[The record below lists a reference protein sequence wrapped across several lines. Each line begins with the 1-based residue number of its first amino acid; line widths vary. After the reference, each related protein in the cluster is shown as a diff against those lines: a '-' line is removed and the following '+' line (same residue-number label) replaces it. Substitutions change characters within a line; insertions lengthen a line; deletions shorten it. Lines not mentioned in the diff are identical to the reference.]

1 MFDPLHLIKPI
12 VDESI
17 VKKWHVLRSLN
28 HHIRLEKS
36 LSEAFHEYD
45 WLLRIP
51 VQPMIW
57 KIIMSQGL
65 RSKNREAPAFEIIY
79 KLFFVWGNL
88 RYRFFDT
95 CFQRVHAISIHIVR
109 AKRKKLAKSLRSNHS
124 PDRMAG
130 VS

>member
-57 KIIMSQGL
+57 KIIL
-65 RSKNREAPAFEIIY
+65 
-79 KLFFVWGNL
+79 LFNF
-88 RYRFFDT
+88 
-95 CFQRVHAISIHIVR
+95 
-109 AKRKKLAKSLRSNHS
+109 
-124 PDRMAG
+124 
-130 VS
+130 